1 MGRSLDDTA
10 KSASSRG
17 NEPTA
22 FHMFRNMDRKGSAKA
37 ATEDTSLSTIH
48 QNTITYVD
56 TYSGLIN
63 SMLRAHDVG
72 AGGIS
77 KFVSSGLDGKIVVWD
92 VSGPSLEGRVGGMSL
107 HR

>member
-1 MGRSLDDTA
+1 MAPIEDGKLLSVFRLMNRKLGRSLDDTA

-17 NEPTA
+17 NEHTA

-56 TYSGLIN
+56 MYFDLI
-63 SMLRAHDVG
+63 
-72 AGGIS
+72 
-77 KFVSSGLDGKIVVWD
+77 K
-92 VSGPSLEGRVGGMSL
+92 
-107 HR
+107 